1 MHFLRVVIVWFLFL
15 TTCLTAS
22 FSKEVLAGTEIK
34 GDTLT
39 LVTVTQQQVNT
50 TQPVSPPD
58 SALILKWLRTAEMR
72 LESHFNVSLVAID
85 SYKDSVHK
93 PQCLKREEG
102 LSEIKPRSFSLPTK
116 HLMAR
121 PNKLTCS
128 LYQ

>member
-1 MHFLRVVIVWFLFL
+1 MSVHEDWFVQSFVVHN
-15 TTCLTAS
+15 CLTRGA
-22 FSKEVLAGTEIK
+22 SKEVLAGTEIK
-34 GDTLT
+34 GDTL
-39 LVTVTQQQVNT
+39 TVTQQQVNT